1 MLRRV
6 AVAAPDPTDA
16 ADGGGAGKPGRGA
29 AVFFKVPRL
38 LVGLAAATRCECE
51 SPVRSPTSPLDL
63 RALAALGGQL
73 LRSPRSPRSWDARRA
88 GLGGLIDG
96 LAEPDGANNRL
107 LGPQMRQT
115 KPHCL
120 TKSYTSQSRTCGA
133 GMQPELGKAGATAAA
148 SATVMSVPCSRF
160 YGDVKSGPEV
170 TVSSGAQPGVNG
182 HPADLG
188 KFPATGSLP
197 ASIGCQRRYIGSV
210 SATEVERS
218 EDYTRIIAHG
228 PNPKTTH
235 IFGDCILEPCT
246 ESYLLVK
253 LSDSGEELRR
263 FCSSCK
269 KKLDGN
275 DICFYRGD
283 KAFCSGDCRHQ
294 EILAEDEEESN
305 TAVSSPVSIG
315 SSSFHDDIFMAG
327 MAMLT

>member
-1 MLRRV
+1 MTPMSRRG
-6 AVAAPDPTDA
+6 ALSCCAALSRGPRGGEDA
-16 ADGGGAGKPGRGA
+16 EEGGGGGARRGGRGRRRWCGEARRGA

-63 RALAALGGQL
+63 RALAALGGKL
-73 LRSPRSPRSWDARRA
+73 LQSPRSPRSWDARRA

-96 LAEPDGANNRL
+96 LADPDGANNRL
-107 LGPQMRQT
+107 LGLQIRQT

-133 GMQPELGKAGATAAA
+133 
-148 SATVMSVPCSRF
+148 
-160 YGDVKSGPEV
+160 EV

-197 ASIGCQRRYIGSV
+197 ASIGCQRQYIGSV

-283 KAFCSGDCRHQ
+283 KAFCSGDCRDQ
-294 EILAEDEEESN
+294 EIPVEDEEESN
-305 TAVSSPVSIG
+305 TAISSPVSIG

-327 MAMLT
+327 MVMLT